1 MVGGMGSVLVDLQMK
16 STGWEESF
24 AISRNYIWEGQS
36 LLGQQGPQDVKASY
50 KIQKKG
56 KHN

>member
-1 MVGGMGSVLVDLQMK
+1 MGSVLVDLQMK